1 MHNEEKSRAAA
12 ERVAKATFDQLVL
25 EIDADLALIRQKM
38 PKTNR
43 DQETAMD
50 MQYVKNRQRY
60 FGVFGLKCLG
70 DVFGSSYRK
79 IF

>member
-60 FGVFGLKCLG
+60 FGVFGLM
-70 DVFGSSYRK
+70 FGRRFWEFLS
-79 IF
+79 